1 MKATSARERRLV
13 ALLIL
18 IAAVAALWL
27 GVLHPLLAGFTE
39 RASQRED
46 LRQRYAANERLIARI
61 PRLRRS
67 AEVIERNRTAYGL
80 AAPNAAQGGEL
91 LRERLETALGAAGGE
106 LRASEVLEGE
116 EGWARAAV
124 SATVSN
130 QQMLAWL
137 TALTGQPPYLAVES
151 LTISADRATTSNS
164 LDLMEVRLEATIPLL
179 APVRR

>member
-1 MKATSARERRLV
+1 MKAMSPRERRLV

-27 GVLHPLLAGFTE
+27 GVLHPLFSGFSE
-39 RASQRED
+39 RAEQRED

-67 AEVIERNRTAYGL
+67 AEAIERSRADYGL
-80 AAPNAAQGGEL
+80 AASDAAQGGEL
-91 LRERLETALGAAGGE
+91 LRERLETTLGGAGGE

-116 EGWARAAV
+116 QGWARAAV
-124 SATVSN
+124 SASVRN
-130 QQMLAWL
+130 DQLLAWL
-137 TALTGQPPYLAVES
+137 AALTGQPPYLAVEN
-151 LTISADRATTSNS
+151 LTISADRATTSNT
-164 LDLMEVRLEATIPLL
+164 LDLMEVRIEATIPLL